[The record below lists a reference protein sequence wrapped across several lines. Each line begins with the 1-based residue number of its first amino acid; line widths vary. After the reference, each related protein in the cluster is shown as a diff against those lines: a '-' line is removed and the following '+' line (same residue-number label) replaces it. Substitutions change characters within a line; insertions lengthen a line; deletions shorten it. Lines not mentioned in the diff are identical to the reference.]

1 MAYGLINL
9 TLPFVIEQVQD
20 ILDDYP
26 ERPYQ
31 VAFSIHELRQ
41 KLIAHVLSQI
51 PNRYTVEGVQ
61 EPPRDPKLRYPSSL
75 EQRLHM
81 ETLIRGSILHILREN
96 ADWLGRHIFQTE
108 NSDSKPLINSADF

>member
-1 MAYGLINL
+1 MAYRLINL

-61 EPPRDPKLRYPSSL
+61 EPPRDPKL
-75 EQRLHM
+75 
-81 ETLIRGSILHILREN
+81 
-96 ADWLGRHIFQTE
+96 
-108 NSDSKPLINSADF
+108 